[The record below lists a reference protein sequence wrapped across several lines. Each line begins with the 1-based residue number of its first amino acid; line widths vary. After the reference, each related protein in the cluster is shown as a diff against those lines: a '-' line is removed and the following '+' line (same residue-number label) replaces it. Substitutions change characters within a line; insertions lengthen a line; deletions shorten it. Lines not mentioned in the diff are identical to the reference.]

1 MVAPAGFR
9 IKIEF
14 TKLDIYGYSYQSCPE
29 DALTV
34 RDGPSDQSELLE
46 RLCGK
51 PDNFKPIYSS
61 GSSTSLVFVSAMV
74 AGDEDNIGFKAT
86 ASKGKVF
93 H

>member
-14 TKLDIYGYSYQSCPE
+14 TKFDIYGYSYPSCPE
-29 DALTV
+29 EALIV

-51 PDNFKPIYSS
+51 PVKPLYSS
-61 GSSTSLVFVSAMV
+61 GSRMSLLFVSAMV

-86 ASKGKVF
+86 VSKGKVF